1 MKPTEENM
9 RTTHLGLLLFGLG
22 LACSSEGAKSGQGDL
37 PTDDTAAP
45 AVDCAALIDNTRP
58 ANEQSDWFYRDPLR
72 VTFSDA
78 NPDLVA
84 SGTDSTS
91 ADLELALEWDDA
103 RQVASLLP
111 ASGFWPPSESIAV
124 TLDFCGIPANLAF
137 SISDAGSPFESDQ
150 ASLIGKTYIID
161 LTTADY
167 THPPGIGTLL
177 GSFIDLPLLLGVSNV
192 GENSD
197 SSNVVDFI
205 AALGEFDNAG
215 DIEQVSGLWDF
226 SGADFSMSPYFQALS
241 TLLNIDFGGYDV
253 QFMVSQLRAPLK
265 PT

>member
-1 MKPTEENM
+1 M
-9 RTTHLGLLLFGLG
+9 RTTHLGLLLLGLG
-22 LACSSEGAKSGQGDL
+22 LACNSEGAKSGQGDL

-84 SGTDSTS
+84 SGTDSTG

-124 TLDFCGIPANLAF
+124 TLDFCGNSANLAF

-167 THPPGIGTLL
+167 THPPGIGTGSLSICPCCLACPMLEKTNL
-177 GSFIDLPLLLGVSNV
+177 G
-192 GENSD
+192 
-197 SSNVVDFI
+197 NVVDFI
-205 AALGEFDNAG
+205 AALGEFDNTG

-226 SGADFSMSPYFQALS
+226 SGADFSMPLFSS
-241 TLLNIDFGGYDV
+241 C
-253 QFMVSQLRAPLK
+253 QLC
-265 PT
+265 